1 MKRTNLLLLAACL
14 LVCAGSVGAQYL
26 SQSWTGVRIG
36 NPQDLSSGTEI
47 KVLDIAELS
56 FTGDTTGTATV
67 DVGTAYRVVGVAWK
81 TCSADPGL
89 TTAAVSGGTLTVTTA
104 SATTGTCNV
113 AVVGL

>member
-1 MKRTNLLLLAACL
+1 MKRTSLLLIALL
-14 LVCAGSVGAQYL
+14 LVCAGTVGAQWFTAA
-26 SQSWTGVRIG
+26 WTGIRIG
-36 NPQDLSSGTEI
+36 DPQDLSSGTEI
-47 KVLDIAELS
+47 KILDIAEIA

-113 AVVGL
+113 TVVGL